1 MASSN
6 ICPDAAQRI
15 SDGFLVN
22 LFLLFSRVIIIII
35 NVELF
40 YSPFNYIM

>member
-22 LFLLFSRVIIIII
+22 LFLLFSRVIIII